1 MKRFTKSHFTTFA
14 VLATLTLLLG
24 GFNSS
29 TTYAIDPQGES
40 EEIEG
45 FTQPFRKIDLSSDET
60 GAIAALAVR
69 EGDRVEAGD
78 VVANLDSR
86 VQDIQLQIA
95 KKVASS
101 TSQRS
106 AAAKSLTKRRAIS
119 QRLAQMHSQGHA
131 SESEIIRADLELSIA
146 ESKYNTAVE
155 EAGIREIEV
164 TRASIQLQ
172 RRTITAPF
180 SGQIAKIHS
189 REGEFLSPL
198 HPEICTIVQTDKL
211 LATFN
216 VTSDQAQ
223 HFAVGQSY
231 ELRMENGETVSGEV
245 YIIGVETDP
254 QSGTVEIKLV
264 IDNSDFRIRSGENV
278 TLNI

>member
-1 MKRFTKSHFTTFA
+1 MKRFTKSLFKTFA
-14 VLATLTLLLG
+14 VLAASAVLIG
-24 GFNSS
+24 AFNSS
-29 TTYAIDPQGES
+29 TAYAVVTQGES
-40 EEIEG
+40 EGIEG

-60 GAIAALAVR
+60 GAIATLEVR
-69 EGDRVEAGD
+69 EGDRVDSGD
-78 VVANLDSR
+78 VVAKLDSR

-106 AAAKSLTKRRAIS
+106 AAAKTLTKRRAIS
-119 QRLAQMHSQGHA
+119 QRLAQMHAQGHA

-146 ESKYNTAVE
+146 ESRYNTAVE

-164 TRASIQLQ
+164 TRAAVQLQ

-198 HPEICTIVQTDKL
+198 HPEVCTIVQTDKL

-216 VTSDQAQ
+216 VTSDQARQ
-223 HFAVGQSY
+223 FAVGQSY

-254 QSGTVEIKLV
+254 QSGTVEVKLV
-264 IDNSDFRIRSGENV
+264 IDNSDFQIRSGENV
-278 TLNI
+278 TLHI

>member
-1 MKRFTKSHFTTFA
+1 MNRSINLRSTTFTL
-14 VLATLTLLLG
+14 LATSVLLVAG

-29 TTYAIDPQGES
+29 SAHAFLPQGE
-40 EEIEG
+40 ENVIEG

-60 GAIAALAVR
+60 GAIASLEVR
-69 EGDRVEAGD
+69 EGDRVDAND
-78 VVANLDSR
+78 VVAKLDSR
-86 VQDIQLQIA
+86 VQSIQLQIA
-95 KKVASS
+95 KKVAAS

-106 AAAKSLTKRRAIS
+106 SAQKSLVKRQAIS
-119 QRLAQMHSQGHA
+119 QRLAQMHAQGHA

-146 ESKYNTAVE
+146 AAV
-155 EAGIREIEV
+155 
-164 TRASIQLQ
+164 QLQ

-180 SGQIAKIHS
+180 SGLIAKIHS

-216 VTSDQAQ
+216 VTTEEARQ
-223 HFAVGQSY
+223 FAVGQSY
-231 ELRMENGETVSGEV
+231 ELRLENGETVSGEV
-245 YIIGVETDP
+245 HIVGVETDP
-254 QSGTVEIKLV
+254 QSGTVEVKLV